1 LEGIPLSENGKA
13 TLPHHRFEEL
23 LSRRLGEGG
32 LLDDWE
38 AKIKKLDHAGGLEDL
53 IMMKSWTDPMAM
65 ASNGLPLSIVYQVD
79 RNRLHPIRL
88 CK

>member
-13 TLPHHRFEEL
+13 TLSHHRFEEL

-32 LLDDWE
+32 HLDDWE
-38 AKIKKLDHAGGLEDL
+38 AKIKKLDQAGGLEDL
-53 IMMKSWTDPMAM
+53 IMMKPWTDPMAM
-65 ASNGLPLSIVYQVD
+65 ASNGLSLRIVYQFD